1 MKGCHRPNAYLR
13 VFELKTVG
21 NTDAVLE
28 VEVIYDVQDPDI
40 PDIQA
45 SLRVQTQEYFLPND
59 APMADMGDQAST
71 SLSMKRRI
79 FGER

>member
-59 APMADMGDQAST
+59 TPMADRVTKPPRAY
-71 SLSMKRRI
+71 L
-79 FGER
+79 